1 MWRGEEENSK
11 NQSTLGDGVKE
22 RGEELGERQTETEND
37 SERKRE
43 AESRRGT
50 KLKVKKKKS
59 SENIQLMR
67 WTLIPDAGCDV
78 VVKQQCCDESLFSIG
93 ND

>member
-11 NQSTLGDGVKE
+11 NQSTLGDGIKE

-43 AESRRGT
+43 RKREAESRRGT
-50 KLKVKKKKS
+50 KLKVKKKKIFRKHS
-59 SENIQLMR
+59 ANEM
-67 WTLIPDAGCDV
+67 DV
-78 VVKQQCCDESLFSIG
+78 DP
-93 ND
+93 